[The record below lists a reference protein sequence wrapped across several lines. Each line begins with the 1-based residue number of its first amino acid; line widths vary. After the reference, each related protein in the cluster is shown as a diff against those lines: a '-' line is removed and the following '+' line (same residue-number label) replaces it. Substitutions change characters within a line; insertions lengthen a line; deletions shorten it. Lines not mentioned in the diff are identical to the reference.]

1 MRLNDK
7 LITSFEYEEKEYN
20 IDLTFDNVLDVFD
33 VLADKEL
40 RDIEKID
47 ICLELL
53 LDESV
58 EEDNIVLWN
67 YIYDEFIMIKVN
79 KPIEYD
85 LKGNPMPTM
94 EEDEEGSFIDLEK
107 DAEYIY
113 TSFMQAYNIDLY
125 QEQGRMHWHKF
136 KALLNGLPSD
146 TIMQRI
152 IQIRV
157 WKPSKH
163 ESSEYKEQMKK
174 LQNSYRLED

>member
-1 MRLNDK
+1 MKLNDP
-7 LITSFEYEEKEYN
+7 LITSIEFENKKYN
-20 IDLTFDNVLDVFD
+20 IDLSFDNVLDVFE
-33 VLADKEL
+33 VLSDDYL
-40 RDIEKID
+40 RDYEKIE
-47 ICLELL
+47 IALKLL
-53 LDESV
+53 LDE
-58 EEDNIVLWN
+58 EIRDIELWE
-67 YIYDEFIMIKVN
+67 YIYKEFILIETKQA
-79 KPIEYD
+79 IEYD

-94 EEDEEGSFIDLEK
+94 EEDEEGSFIDLEQ